1 MQSDQGPRPTRHG
14 RGSDAEDTFVVALLA
29 PAMSV
34 EAAHAKDLVPRSAER
49 MKPPFHEMSE
59 RQKREVA
66 DELMMQP
73 SAFGVLFIAASLLL
87 VVFLCSPFAD
97 LLVGGHARYRSERS
111 NLALT
116 LDHREIPWTRNV

>member
-1 MQSDQGPRPTRHG
+1 M
-14 RGSDAEDTFVVALLA
+14 DAEAMLKTFVVALLA
-29 PAMSV
+29 LAMSV
-34 EAAHAKDLVPRSAER
+34 EVAHAKDLLPRSAER

-116 LDHREIPWTRNV
+116 LDHREIP

>member
-1 MQSDQGPRPTRHG
+1 M
-14 RGSDAEDTFVVALLA
+14 DAEVMPKTFIVALLA
-29 PAMSV
+29 LAMSV
-34 EAAHAKDLVPRSAER
+34 EVAHAKDLLPRLSER

-87 VVFLCSPFAD
+87 VVFLCSSFAD
-97 LLVGGHARYRSERS
+97 LLVGGHARYRSGRS

-116 LDHREIPWTRNV
+116 LDHREIP

>member
-1 MQSDQGPRPTRHG
+1 M
-14 RGSDAEDTFVVALLA
+14 DAEAMPKTFIVALLA
-29 PAMSV
+29 LAMSV
-34 EAAHAKDLVPRSAER
+34 EVAHAKDLLPRLSER

-73 SAFGVLFIAASLLL
+73 SAFGVLFIAASLLARSIPL
-87 VVFLCSPFAD
+87 LALHRSPR
-97 LLVGGHARYRSERS
+97 GGPRRYRSERS

-116 LDHREIPWTRNV
+116 LDHREIP